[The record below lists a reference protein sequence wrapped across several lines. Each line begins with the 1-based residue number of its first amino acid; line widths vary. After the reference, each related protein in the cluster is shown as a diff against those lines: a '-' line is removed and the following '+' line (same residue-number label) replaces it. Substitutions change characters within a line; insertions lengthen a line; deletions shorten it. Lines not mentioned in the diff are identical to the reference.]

1 MLENESVELLKN
13 QKGIDKCPPDKL
25 ALYTNV
31 DYNNSE
37 IGDILLISPDIQ
49 LDQEELESYGFD
61 VGQHDGV
68 SCVVNNMNQA
78 ASLVAG
84 LNLDGDILNVPAMSS
99 IPSLVPQGWND
110 LTRSVV
116 SAPVALVTL
125 EISSESPLNVILGQE
140 NNIELNIENKSSVT
154 IPGVTLEVTVKNND
168 LITVV
173 SYPEIIDLP
182 GSEITTIPVSL
193 KGNKTGETT
202 LSVRIYTPIG
212 FINQGSN
219 TYDVNAE
226 VKGVITLKLTLDK
239 QIVLLTGETKSVPLK
254 IANQSSVTINGLIV
268 GATSGN
274 DAIMTV
280 GEFNSPVDIYQNDSV
295 VIDIPLNANSSA
307 TGTTNLVCSL
317 TPPAGY
323 ENEGDNNITSTV
335 TVTAE
340 RELEVLQE
348 FQASWAGEGGYLY
361 SYMLT
366 LKSQNTRVNKWEL
379 SFQLPSGA
387 VVSENWYES
396 QKNWLTKVEVDG
408 NVILSNTTGH
418 TIDPGVDLPLQIQLV
433 YPDQSEYYKYIY
445 SLSLRQI
452 Q

>member
-1 MLENESVELLKN
+1 M
-13 QKGIDKCPPDKL
+13 
-25 ALYTNV
+25 
-31 DYNNSE
+31 
-37 IGDILLISPDIQ
+37 
-49 LDQEELESYGFD
+49 
-61 VGQHDGV
+61 
-68 SCVVNNMNQA
+68 
-78 ASLVAG
+78 
-84 LNLDGDILNVPAMSS
+84 
-99 IPSLVPQGWND
+99 
-110 LTRSVV
+110 
-116 SAPVALVTL
+116 
-125 EISSESPLNVILGQE
+125 
-140 NNIELNIENKSSVT
+140 
-154 IPGVTLEVTVKNND
+154 
-168 LITVV
+168 
-173 SYPEIIDLP
+173 
-182 GSEITTIPVSL
+182 SL

-254 IANQSSVTINGLIV
+254 ITNQSNVTINGLIV

-280 GEFNSPVDIYQNDSV
+280 GEFNSSVDIYQNDSV